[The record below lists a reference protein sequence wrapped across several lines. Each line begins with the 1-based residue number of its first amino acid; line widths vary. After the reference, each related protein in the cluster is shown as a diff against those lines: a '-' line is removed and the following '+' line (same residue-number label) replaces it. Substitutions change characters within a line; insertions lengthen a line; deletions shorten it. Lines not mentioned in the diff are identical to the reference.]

1 MLYLCS
7 VKSYL
12 GSNSRQVNK
21 LINNKLFKNFTNM
34 IELYISQNKNTQSE
48 AYGKYYPRVSYKQ
61 TMNIHDM
68 AVHMAE
74 HNTPFSEGTIE
85 GILRDFVKCVRE
97 QTLNGNTV
105 KVDNLA
111 IFKVSVIGNG
121 CKELY
126 DADLDKTITASIGT
140 VGRNDKT
147 GPAVNSLKLLAQAT
161 GEYTREELN
170 KDGKLGWTDKAAA
183 EIAAAKAAAQG
194 GSQSNSGSSTGSE
207 TGQGGNGSQGGQSGD
222 NQGQQGGSSTGSET
236 AEGYALSISTIGSGS
251 ASVTKGGNAVTS
263 GSNLNE
269 DDEVEIS
276 ITPAEGETPTA
287 TINGSEIELTESEGV
302 YSGSFAMPGQASS
315 LVINTGGSSGGNG
328 GADLDK
334 D

>member
-1 MLYLCS
+1 
-7 VKSYL
+7 
-12 GSNSRQVNK
+12 
-21 LINNKLFKNFTNM
+21 M
-34 IELYISQNKNTQSE
+34 IELYISQNKIVGSA

-61 TMNIHDM
+61 TMGIHEM

-121 CKELY
+121 CRELY
-126 DADLDKTITASIGT
+126 DADTDKTITASIGT
-140 VGRNDKT
+140 IGKNDKT
-147 GPAVNSLKLLAQAT
+147 GPAVQSLKLLAQAT
-161 GEYTREELN
+161 GEYSREELN
-170 KDGKLGWTDKAAA
+170 KDGKLGWTDKTAA
-183 EIAAAKAAAQG
+183 EIAAVKAAAQG
-194 GSQSNSGSSTGSE
+194 GTSPSP
-207 TGQGGNGSQGGQSGD
+207 SQGGDS
-222 NQGQQGGSSTGSET
+222 QGGSQSQGGTQT
-236 AEGYALSISTIGSGS
+236 PQGYALTIATSGSGS
-251 ASVTKGGNAVTS
+251 ASITKDGNVVTS

-276 ITPAEGETPTA
+276 ITPAAGQVPTA
-287 TINGSEIELTESEGV
+287 TINGSQIELTENDGV
-302 YSGSFAMPGQASS
+302 YTGNFAMPGQASS
-315 LVINTGGSSGGNG
+315 LVINTGTVSGSDDGDDG
-328 GADLDK
+328 LDK

>member
-1 MLYLCS
+1 
-7 VKSYL
+7 
-12 GSNSRQVNK
+12 
-21 LINNKLFKNFTNM
+21 M

-140 VGRNDKT
+140 IGRNDKT

-183 EIAAAKAAAQG
+183 EILAAKNAAMNGGSSSGGSSESNG
-194 GSQSNSGSSTGSE
+194 GSQNGGSQNGGTQSGGDNSG
-207 TGQGGNGSQGGQSGD
+207 Q
-222 NQGQQGGSSTGSET
+222 QGQQGDQSQQS
-236 AEGYALSISTIGSGS
+236 GYALTIATSGSGS
-251 ASVTKGGNAVTS
+251 ATVTHDGNAVTS
-263 GSNLNE
+263 GSTLNE

-276 ITPAEGETPTA
+276 ITPAEGQVPTA
-287 TINGSEIELTESEGV
+287 SINSSPLELTEDNGV
-302 YSGSFAMPGQASS
+302 YTGSFAMPGQASA
-315 LVINTGGSSGGNG
+315 LVISTGVSGEG
-328 GADLDK
+328 GDGGEGLDK

>member
-1 MLYLCS
+1 
-7 VKSYL
+7 
-12 GSNSRQVNK
+12 
-21 LINNKLFKNFTNM
+21 M

-126 DADLDKTITASIGT
+126 DADLDKTITASIGSIGKT
-140 VGRNDKT
+140 DKT

-194 GSQSNSGSSTGSE
+194 GGSPSPSQGGSSTGSE
-207 TGQGGNGSQGGQSGD
+207 TGGNGSQGG
-222 NQGQQGGSSTGSET
+222 NGQNQGGSSTGSET
-236 AEGYALSISTIGSGS
+236 AEGYALTIATSGSGS

-287 TINGSEIELTESEGV
+287 TINGSQIELTESEGV

>member
-1 MLYLCS
+1 
-7 VKSYL
+7 
-12 GSNSRQVNK
+12 
-21 LINNKLFKNFTNM
+21 M

-126 DADLDKTITASIGT
+126 DADLDKTITASIGSIGKT
-140 VGRNDKT
+140 DKT

-183 EIAAAKAAAQG
+183 EIAAAKAVAQG
-194 GSQSNSGSSTGSE
+194 GGSSNGGSSTGSE
-207 TGQGGNGSQGGQSGD
+207 TGGNGSQGG
-222 NQGQQGGSSTGSET
+222 NGQNQGGSSTGSET

-287 TINGSEIELTESEGV
+287 TINGSSIELTESEGV

>member
-1 MLYLCS
+1 
-7 VKSYL
+7 
-12 GSNSRQVNK
+12 
-21 LINNKLFKNFTNM
+21 M

-140 VGRNDKT
+140 IGRNDKT
-147 GPAVNSLKLLAQAT
+147 GPAVHSLKLLAQAT

-183 EIAAAKAAAQG
+183 EILAAKNAAMGNSG
-194 GSQSNSGSSTGSE
+194 GSPSGGSGDKNGGSSQNGGTQSGGDNSG
-207 TGQGGNGSQGGQSGD
+207 Q
-222 NQGQQGGSSTGSET
+222 QGQQGDQNQQS
-236 AEGYALSISTIGSGS
+236 GYALTIATSGSGS
-251 ASVTKGGNAVTS
+251 ATITHDGNAVTS
-263 GSNLNE
+263 GASLNE

-276 ITPAEGETPTA
+276 ITPAEGKVPTA
-287 TINGSEIELTESEGV
+287 SVNGSQIELTESEGV

-315 LVINTGGSSGGNG
+315 LVINTGTAEGGDSGDGI
-328 GADLDK
+328 DK

>member
-1 MLYLCS
+1 
-7 VKSYL
+7 
-12 GSNSRQVNK
+12 
-21 LINNKLFKNFTNM
+21 M

-61 TMNIHDM
+61 TMNIHAM

-126 DADLDKTITASIGT
+126 DADLDKTITASIGSIGKT
-140 VGRNDKT
+140 DKT

-194 GSQSNSGSSTGSE
+194 GGSNGGSSTGSE

-287 TINGSEIELTESEGV
+287 TINGSQIELTESEGV